1 MPRTQKIVLNIGGM
15 TCVACAKAVE
25 RSVQK
30 VKGVSSAVVS
40 FASEKLTVS
49 YDADTATPENIKTSV
64 AKAGYSASPER
75 PPDETPRLKKQ
86 CFLTAAFCVPL
97 FTIAMSGMFT
107 QGHHKEAAFAEFIL
121 CTAIMFFGRRFFT
134 VGFKSL
140 LNLSPNMDSLIAIGT
155 SAAYL
160 YSLFEI
166 VSKHALHNLY
176 FESAGVI
183 ITLISTGRYIEAR
196 AKRRTGDA
204 VKNLLDLSPK
214 EATVVRDGRE
224 TVIDA
229 ALVAV
234 GDIIIAKPGSTF
246 PADGIVLE
254 GETSVDESMLTGES
268 LPVEK
273 RAGDRL
279 TGGSLNRFGTVRY
292 RAEKVGKD
300 TVLAKIAELVENAQ
314 NSKAPIA
321 RLADTV
327 SGYFVPTVTALA
339 FLSAALWLISGE
351 SFPFAVKIF
360 ISVLI
365 IACPCA
371 LGLATPMSVMVAA
384 GLGARFGIL
393 FKSGAAIETTHKI
406 QVAFLDKTGT
416 VTEGKPHITDVI
428 PAPGFSKE
436 AVLKLA
442 AACEKGSEHPLGAAI
457 AEAFSQKGELL
468 PSVVG
473 FTALSGYGVRGTV
486 DAITVL
492 VGNRKLMAENGIDS
506 AGIDSLTADLKNSG
520 KTFVYAA
527 ADGKLAGVL
536 AAADTVKPTSP
547 NAVERLKALGVE
559 PVMLTGDNR
568 YAAAAA
574 AAAGIAEY
582 KAELLPADKSREIR
596 ELRETGKAVCMAGD
610 GINDA
615 PALAEADIGI
625 TLAAGTDAAIN
636 SADIVLMKNDLS
648 DVATAVELSRKTF
661 RNIKQ
666 NLFWAFAYNTIGI
679 PVAMGVLHV
688 FGGPVLNPM
697 IASLAMSFSS
707 VSVVL
712 NSLRL
717 RNFTP
722 AA

>member
-25 RSVQK
+25 RSVQR

-49 YDADTATPENIKTSV
+49 YDADTATPEDIKTSV

-86 CFLTAAFCVPL
+86 CILTALFCVPL
-97 FTIAMSGMFT
+97 FTIAMLSMFI
-107 QGHHKEAAFAEFIL
+107 QGYHKEIAFAEFIL
-121 CTAIMFFGRRFFT
+121 CTAIMILGRRFFT

-140 LNLSPNMDSLIAIGT
+140 FNLSPNMDSLIAIGT

-160 YSLFEI
+160 YSIFEI
-166 VSKHALHNLY
+166 VARHGFHNLY

-214 EATVVRDGRE
+214 EATVLRDGKE

-229 ALVAV
+229 ALVAA

-246 PADGIVLE
+246 PADGIILE
-254 GETSVDESMLTGES
+254 GETSADESMLTGES

-273 RAGDRL
+273 KTGDRL
-279 TGGSLNRFGTVRY
+279 TGGSLNKFGTVRY

-300 TVLAKIAELVENAQ
+300 TVLAKIAEMVENAQ

-327 SGYFVPTVTALA
+327 SGYFVPAVTALA

-393 FKSGAAIETTHKI
+393 FKSGASIETTHKI

-428 PAPGFSKE
+428 PAPGFSEE
-436 AVLKLA
+436 AVLRLA
-442 AACEKGSEHPLGAAI
+442 AACEKGSEHPLGAAV
-457 AEAFSQKGELL
+457 AEAFSKKDEL
-468 PSVVG
+468 PPVSG
-473 FTALSGYGVRGTV
+473 FTALSGCGVRGIV
-486 DAITVL
+486 DGITVL
-492 VGNRKLMAENGIDS
+492 AGNRKLMDENGVDLES
-506 AGIDSLTADLKNSG
+506 IDSLTADLKDSG

-527 ADGKLAGVL
+527 ANGKLAGVL
-536 AAADTVKPTSP
+536 AAADTVKSTSP
-547 NAVERLKALGVE
+547 KAVERLKALGVE

-568 YAAAAA
+568 YAAASAA
-574 AAAGIAEY
+574 AVAGIAEY
-582 KAELLPADKSREIR
+582 KAELLPSDKSREIR
-596 ELRETGKAVCMAGD
+596 ALRETGKVVCMAGD

-625 TLAAGTDAAIN
+625 ALAAGTDAAIN
-636 SADIVLMKNDLS
+636 SADIVLMKNDLA

-666 NLFWAFAYNTIGI
+666 NLFWAFAYNMIGI
-679 PVAMGVLHV
+679 PAAMGVLHI

-722 AA
+722 AE